1 MNGYVYIALL
11 PVIALFFMQTTG
23 LPVEHHTIP
32 IDSLYEVDL
41 PTNLQPGYDMHAY
54 ASLQYYDTLQNF
66 YLLGIEDA
74 KQNLGD
80 IKRKR
85 LKLRGYYA
93 FVEGTVLE
101 KADSFQMESD
111 QEIKLQSEISVKAG
125 DYYVT
130 SRVEEEEIELF
141 YRIAVY
147 ESDDFFFQL
156 VFWMP
161 YPDYCQQMPWV
172 ESVTQSF
179 RFIGPRNQ
187 VGVR

>member
-1 MNGYVYIALL
+1 MNVYVYIALL
-11 PVIALFFMQTTG
+11 PTLTLISCNKSVS
-23 LPVEHHTIP
+23 PVQHHTIP
-32 IDSLYEVDL
+32 IDSLYQVDI
-41 PTNLQPGYDMHAY
+41 PSNLQPGYDMHAY
-54 ASLQYYDTLQNF
+54 ASLQYYDTIQNF

-85 LKLRGYYA
+85 LKLKGYYE

-101 KADSFQMESD
+101 KADSFQIESD
-111 QEIKLQSEISVKAG
+111 QEFTLPNDIAIKAG
-125 DYYVT
+125 DYFVT
-130 SRVEEEEIELF
+130 SKLEAESIELF

-147 ESDDFFFQL
+147 ENENYFFQL

-161 YPDYCQQMPWV
+161 YKGYCDEIGWV
-172 ESVTQSF
+172 DLVTQSF
-179 RFIGPRNQ
+179 SFIQPENE